1 MKILLIGDIF
11 GTMGR
16 ELIKENLEEIRTKK
30 GIQFIVANGE
40 NIAHGNGITNNY
52 YKFLLDNHVN
62 IVTLGNHSF
71 ANHDVLNFID
81 DAKNLI
87 RPLNMPSG
95 VPGKGYVTLKYNQLT
110 VTVFQVMGRT
120 FMSTPLDCPFKKTE
134 ELLNSTNSD
143 IYICDFHG
151 EATSEKIAFANYF
164 DGRINIVVGTHTH
177 VQTNDARILP
187 KGTMYMTDLGMTGP
201 LDGIIGVNPTPI
213 IKRFLTGMPVR
224 HIPMETGPKQ
234 LNGLIVEINELT
246 HKTTNFEIVNVVK
259 Y

>member
-1 MKILLIGDIF
+1 MLWWYSF
-11 GTMGR
+11 PYPT
-16 ELIKENLEEIRTKK
+16 KEAVVKK
-30 GIQFIVANGE
+30 A
-40 NIAHGNGITNNY
+40 
-52 YKFLLDNHVN
+52 
-62 IVTLGNHSF
+62 
-71 ANHDVLNFID
+71 
-81 DAKNLI
+81 
-87 RPLNMPSG
+87 
-95 VPGKGYVTLKYNQLT
+95 
-110 VTVFQVMGRT
+110 
-120 FMSTPLDCPFKKTE
+120 E

-224 HIPMETGPKQ
+224 HIPMETGPNQ

>member
-16 ELIKENLEEIRTKK
+16 EMIKENLEEIRTKK

-71 ANHDVLNFID
+71 ANHDVFNFID

-151 EATSEKIAFANYF
+151 EATSEK
-164 DGRINIVVGTHTH
+164 
-177 VQTNDARILP
+177 
-187 KGTMYMTDLGMTGP
+187 
-201 LDGIIGVNPTPI
+201 
-213 IKRFLTGMPVR
+213 
-224 HIPMETGPKQ
+224 
-234 LNGLIVEINELT
+234 
-246 HKTTNFEIVNVVK
+246 
-259 Y
+259 

>member
-1 MKILLIGDIF
+1 MIF
-11 GTMGR
+11 T
-16 ELIKENLEEIRTKK
+16 
-30 GIQFIVANGE
+30 
-40 NIAHGNGITNNY
+40 
-52 YKFLLDNHVN
+52 
-62 IVTLGNHSF
+62 
-71 ANHDVLNFID
+71 
-81 DAKNLI
+81 
-87 RPLNMPSG
+87 
-95 VPGKGYVTLKYNQLT
+95 
-110 VTVFQVMGRT
+110 
-120 FMSTPLDCPFKKTE
+120 
-134 ELLNSTNSD
+134 
-143 IYICDFHG
+143 
-151 EATSEKIAFANYF
+151 NYF

-259 Y
+259 

>member
-1 MKILLIGDIF
+1 
-11 GTMGR
+11 
-16 ELIKENLEEIRTKK
+16 
-30 GIQFIVANGE
+30 
-40 NIAHGNGITNNY
+40 
-52 YKFLLDNHVN
+52 
-62 IVTLGNHSF
+62 
-71 ANHDVLNFID
+71 
-81 DAKNLI
+81 
-87 RPLNMPSG
+87 
-95 VPGKGYVTLKYNQLT
+95 
-110 VTVFQVMGRT
+110 
-120 FMSTPLDCPFKKTE
+120 MSTPLDCPFKKTE